1 MPAEPIPAAVPPRD
15 LVCVAAVAAAH
26 GVRGA
31 LKLKSFTAE
40 PESVAAY
47 GPLFDEQGR
56 QLFEIRLLGQVGGAL
71 IAEAR
76 GIATRD
82 AAEALRGQR
91 LYVPRN
97 RLPAVEEDEFYHADL
112 LGLDAVDDGGR
123 ALGKV
128 RAVHDFGAGDLL
140 EIVGEGGTTLMVP
153 FTREAVPTVDLAA
166 RRVTVLPPPE
176 IIAGGEA

>member
-1 MPAEPIPAAVPPRD
+1 MPAEPAPVTVPARD

-47 GPLFDEQGR
+47 GPLFDGQGR
-56 QLFEIRLLGQVGGAL
+56 RLFEIRLLGQAGGAL
-71 IAEAR
+71 IAQAQ

-91 LYVPRN
+91 LYVPRS

-112 LGLDAVDDGGR
+112 LGLDVVDGEGR
-123 ALGKV
+123 PLGKV
-128 RAVHDFGAGDLL
+128 RAIHDFGAGDLL
-140 EIVGEGGTTLMVP
+140 DILGADGASLVVP
-153 FTREAVPTVDLAA
+153 FTREVVPMVDIAA

-176 IIAGGEA
+176 VLAGDQA